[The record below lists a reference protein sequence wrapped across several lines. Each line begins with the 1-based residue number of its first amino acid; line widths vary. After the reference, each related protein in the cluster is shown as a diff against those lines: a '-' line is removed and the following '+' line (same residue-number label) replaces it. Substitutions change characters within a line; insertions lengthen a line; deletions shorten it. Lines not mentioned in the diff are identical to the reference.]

1 MLLYNTV
8 KESQL
13 KLCNVLVI
21 HHRRGIPG
29 KNKES
34 TPYFFDH
41 GQKNSNLL
49 IWWSVIEVMMRTK

>member
-29 KNKES
+29 KNKEW
-34 TPYFFDH
+34 DH